1 MQAWPIPIETVS
13 YAVAGTVLWRHVGR
27 VTLTVVVKVKLTL
40 DDGLAK
46 LASVEEIVCAERFL
60 PQSRSVSDDVDIAPY
75 KPRAEVT
82 FVGSAWCPNPAD
94 HVNVRLGV
102 QGEGAYFD
110 KMLQVIGDRAGPN
123 APPTPFQRM
132 PLMWDRT
139 WGENLMNPVG
149 VDRSGRRWPNILNPQ
164 DPNSPAGFGPLSRS
178 WQARGRFLRGG
189 DPRTLE
195 GAALQMPNELSWGY
209 FLAAPQDQ
217 QLEKLRGNEVIFLE
231 NMIEGRP
238 RVRSQLPGPIATAR
252 LYGPTTGASGHAID
266 LKIDTLAINGDR
278 RCVYLVWRGTTPF
291 DEAAANRSRVVTNVE
306 LPNTDES
313 RAKSREATPST
324 QRVPAI
330 TGPPERIAGKSPM
343 ATSLVGNHRALA
355 PTDMAPPVVA
365 KTLHERPLA
374 FSVPKVHDDGKAMFD
389 LDEPDS
395 SAAGSTMALD
405 PDAAMKMLAEARAAL
420 PFENKLAPPSML
432 SGALPR
438 GPQPPAPPAPLVAP
452 PPHPAQ
458 PPLHISAAGSA
469 PGPPP
474 PLHLAPA
481 GAGNLPPPVHLAPPS
496 PLGPGAGNLAP
507 PAHFAPPAPF
517 GPPPLQRGA
526 PQPPIPP
533 APPSPIARRN
543 QPPQPPA
550 PLPPPPLPPMRPPM
564 APPVMMGAAAHDAVV
579 RPPASYSMTDDD
591 SVGST
596 MAITPEA
603 AAQLLSRQTGPQPAA
618 QMAVGGPP
626 KQPQPPASPT
636 PQPPAPQPPPPQPL
650 VASPPPRI
658 AHSHGISP
666 ASMFGPASRGP
677 AKTIPP
683 NVPPPAPP
691 PPLPLV
697 VEPRRHGTL
706 EMNKVPDDDDD
717 DNGGG
722 TVVIQNPNTPPSRKR
737 GRR

>member
-46 LASVEEIVCAERFL
+46 LAPVEEIVCAERFL

-82 FVGSAWCPNPAD
+82 FVGNAYAGSLAD

-102 QGEGAYFD
+102 QGEGSYFD
-110 KMLQVIGDRAGPN
+110 KMLQVVGDRPGPN
-123 APPTPFQRM
+123 APPTPFTRM

-139 WGENLMNPVG
+139 WGENTMNPVG

-178 WQARGRFLRGG
+178 WQARSRFLRGG
-189 DPRTLE
+189 DPRALE

-217 QLEKLRGNEVIFLE
+217 QLEKLRGNEVVFLE

-252 LYGPTTGASGHAID
+252 LYGPTASAAGQSID

-278 RCVYLVWRGTTPF
+278 RCAYLVWRGTTPF
-291 DEAAANRSRVVTNVE
+291 DEAAAGRSKVVTNVE
-306 LPNTDES
+306 FPSTDES
-313 RAKSREATPST
+313 RAMSREATPST

-355 PTDMAPPVVA
+355 PTDMAPPVIA
-365 KTLHERPLA
+365 KTLQERPLA

-395 SAAGSTMALD
+395 SAAGSTMAID

-420 PFENKLAPPSML
+420 PFENKLVPPSML
-432 SGALPR
+432 SGGLPR
-438 GPQPPAPPAPLVAP
+438 GPQPPAPPAPLAAP
-452 PPHPAQ
+452 PTHAVAPHPAQ
-458 PPLHISAAGSA
+458 PPLAPPLHISPAGSN
-469 PGPPP
+469 PGMPP
-474 PLHLAPA
+474 PLHLAPPGAA
-481 GAGNLPPPVHLAPPS
+481 GLPPPVHLAPP
-496 PLGPGAGNLAP
+496 AHLAP
-507 PAHFAPPAPF
+507 PGPAGLPPPAHLAPQPF
-517 GPPPLQRGA
+517 GPPLAQQRGA

-533 APPSPIARRN
+533 APPSPMSRGRN

-550 PLPPPPLPPMRPPM
+550 PLPPPPMPPMHAPM

-579 RPPASYSMTDDD
+579 RPPASYPMTDDD

-596 MAITPEA
+596 VALTPEA

-618 QMAVGGPP
+618 QMAVGGPM
-626 KQPQPPASPT
+626 ASPT
-636 PQPPAPQPPPPQPL
+636 MPSPAMTGAPKPPQPPP
-650 VASPPPRI
+650 VAPP
-658 AHSHGISP
+658 
-666 ASMFGPASRGP
+666 
-677 AKTIPP
+677 
-683 NVPPPAPP
+683 PP
-691 PPLPLV
+691 PPLPPV
-697 VEPRRHGTL
+697 VETRRHGTL

-722 TVVIQNPNTPPSRKR
+722 TMVIQNPNTPPPRKR